1 MTTNLRYKAAMNKG
15 MELKGRLL
23 YKFGGVILLLLAIHL
38 IVVIIGLYTSKR
50 LSGDAAEI
58 NYAGSVRMRSFK
70 IGFLLN
76 RMETADKEE
85 RPRLKKEVEEERG
98 LVEETLYGLRDGNPK
113 YGLPGE
119 KDKEILNQLNM
130 IISEWEEVISPLIKR
145 IIDAETPDEAKPL
158 TSRYN
163 DNIVAYVSA
172 VDKTVR
178 LFESGSENKLYILSL
193 AQYLLLI
200 PAVIVSFS
208 AILMIFFVIEKP
220 VKSFVLNMKRVEGGD
235 FNARIEIKSRDEFG
249 FMANVF
255 NQMISELKRSHSA
268 LETSAITDSLTGILN
283 YGGFR
288 IRLMDEFKRIARS
301 RESLSLIIA
310 DIDNFKDINDTH
322 GHPGGDL
329 LLKKVAIIL
338 TQATREIDITARY
351 GGDEFLILL
360 VNTGKEQA
368 ITTAERIRK
377 AVEEMQLEFREKR
390 SYIAL
395 SLGIATAPSDTKEKE
410 ELIELADKALYHAK
424 KSGKNQTRHYADI

>member
-1 MTTNLRYKAAMNKG
+1 MS
-15 MELKGRLL
+15 LKGKIL

-70 IGFLLN
+70 IGFLLD
-76 RMETADKEE
+76 RMETASEKE
-85 RPRLKKEVEEERG
+85 RPMLKKEIEEERG
-98 LVEETLYGLRDGNPK
+98 LVKEVLYGLRDGNPK

-119 KDKEILNQLNM
+119 KNKKILNQLNM
-130 IISEWEEVISPLIKR
+130 IIREWEEVISPLIKR
-145 IIDAETPDEAKPL
+145 VIDVETPDEARTL
-158 TSRYN
+158 ISRYN
-163 DNIVAYVSA
+163 DNVVAYVSS

-178 LFESGSENKLYILSL
+178 LFESGSEKKLDILRL
-193 AQYLLLI
+193 AHYLLLI
-200 PAVIVSFS
+200 PAVIVSLF
-208 AILMIFFVIEKP
+208 AIFMIFFLIEKP
-220 VKSFVLNMKRVEGGD
+220 VRSFVLNMKRVERGD
-235 FNARIEIKSRDEFG
+235 LDARIEIKSCDEFS
-249 FMANVF
+249 FMADVF
-255 NQMISELKRSHSA
+255 NQMISELKRSHRA

-283 YGGFR
+283 YRGFQG
-288 IRLMDEFKRIARS
+288 RLGDEFKRIARS

-338 TQATREIDITARY
+338 TQVAREIDIIARY
-351 GGDEFLILL
+351 GGDEFLVLL

-377 AVEEMQLEFREKR
+377 TVEEMALGFGEKR
-390 SYIAL
+390 SYITL
-395 SLGIATAPSDTKEKE
+395 SLGIATTPMDTREKE

-424 KSGKNQTRHYADI
+424 KGGKNQTRHYSEI

>member
-1 MTTNLRYKAAMNKG
+1 MNLRYKAGMNKG
-15 MELKGRLL
+15 MGLKGRIL
-23 YKFGGVILLLLAIHL
+23 YKFGGVVFLLLAIHF

-85 RPRLKKEVEEERG
+85 RPMLKKEIEEERG
-98 LVEETLYGLRDGNPK
+98 LVKETLYALRDGNPK
-113 YGLPGE
+113 YGLHGE
-119 KDKEILNQLNM
+119 KDKKILNQLN
-130 IISEWEEVISPLIKR
+130 IIIREWEEVISPLIKR
-145 IIDAETPDEAKPL
+145 IIDAETPDEAKTL
-158 TSRYN
+158 ISGYN
-163 DNIVAYVSA
+163 DNVAAYVSS
-172 VDKTVR
+172 VNKTVL
-178 LFESGSENKLYILSL
+178 LFESGSEKKLDLL
-193 AQYLLLI
+193 RLVQHLLLI
-200 PAVIVSFS
+200 PAVIVSSF

-220 VKSFVLNMKRVEGGD
+220 VRSFVLSMKRVKEGNLD
-235 FNARIEIKSRDEFG
+235 ARIDIKSGDEFN
-249 FMANVF
+249 FMADVF
-255 NQMISELKRSHSA
+255 NQMVSELERSHRA

-283 YGGFR
+283 YGGFQG
-288 IRLMDEFKRIARS
+288 RLGDEFKRIARS

-338 TQATREIDITARY
+338 TQVPREIDIIARY
-351 GGDEFLILL
+351 GGDEFLVLL

-377 AVEEMQLEFREKR
+377 AVEEMVVEFGEKR
-390 SYIAL
+390 AHITL

-424 KSGKNQTRHYADI
+424 KSGKNQTRHFSDI